1 MTKDRQKTSIEGTR
15 RIRNQR
21 PTRKRKTRCYGHKGK
36 KEEKKKAK
44 QKKSEMHTRV
54 SRSIEEAGS

>member
-1 MTKDRQKTSIEGTR
+1 MTRDKQKTDIEGMR

-21 PTRKRKTRCYGHKGK
+21 RTRKRKTRCYGHKGK
-36 KEEKKKAK
+36 KKKAK
-44 QKKSEMHTRV
+44 QKKNEMHTRV